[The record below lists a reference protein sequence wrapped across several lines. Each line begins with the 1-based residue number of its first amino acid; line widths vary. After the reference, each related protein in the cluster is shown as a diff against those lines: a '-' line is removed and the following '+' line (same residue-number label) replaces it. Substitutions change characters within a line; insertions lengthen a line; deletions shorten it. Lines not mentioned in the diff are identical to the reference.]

1 MIVIDASILAAYILK
16 EPKWKRL
23 EIFIVSSCSVD
34 LIVKEV
40 ANSIWKAF
48 HRGLISKDNADK
60 KFLALISLININVKL
75 YEQSRIIQ
83 EAYTIAMKH
92 NITIYDSIYIAL
104 AKKLKA
110 KLVTL
115 DKRQHLVA
123 KNEGISCELIV
134 L

>member
-1 MIVIDASILAAYILK
+1 VIVIDASILAAYILK

-60 KFLALISLININVKL
+60 KILGSYIPNKYKCEAL
-75 YEQSRIIQ
+75 R
-83 EAYTIAMKH
+83 TI
-92 NITIYDSIYIAL
+92 
-104 AKKLKA
+104 
-110 KLVTL
+110 
-115 DKRQHLVA
+115 
-123 KNEGISCELIV
+123 
-134 L
+134 